1 MAYDDLSPRA
11 RTVDNVIP
19 GGAAPSVIG
28 QARSF
33 VAIGVLS
40 TLAYFALFGLLRAPL
55 TPGVANG
62 VALALTTVGNTAANR
77 RFTFAVRGRGSQ
89 LQDHSAGILAFAVAL
104 GITTGA
110 LALLTVTDPSA
121 PALVGAVVLV
131 AANLLATAAR
141 FAVLRAAITRRAE
154 NRRRPEDGG
163 RLSEVAS

>member
-1 MAYDDLSPRA
+1 MPNDDLSPHPP
-11 RTVDNVIP
+11 VI
-19 GGAAPSVIG
+19 S

-33 VAIGVLS
+33 VAIGVVS
-40 TLAYFALFGLLRAPL
+40 TLAYIALFGLLRAPL
-55 TPGVANG
+55 TPAVANG

-77 RFTFAVRGRGSQ
+77 RFTFAVRGRRRQ
-89 LQDHSAGILAFAVAL
+89 LRDHSAGILTFAVAL

-131 AANLLATAAR
+131 TANLVATAVR

-154 NRRRPEDGG
+154 NRPRPDDGG
-163 RLSEVAS
+163 RLSQVAS